1 MREHSVPCC
10 ICRSSTFHD
19 DAVCGRGGCVEL
31 MAHSQ
36 RRIQDRLAAKVI
48 RQAGSDAATLT
59 SSGVAATFAAV
70 ALSHGNAPSDR
81 GSSPTDP
88 SLTSSPL
95 VRQGDRSESFSTGPA
110 GGSHTVAGS
119 VEPSGGSTRF
129 PSPDERPSVAPPSR

>member
-48 RQAGSDAATLT
+48 RQTGSEGVAST
-59 SSGVAATFAAV
+59 SSEATPLFAAAV
-70 ALSHGNAPSDR
+70 SSHGTAARVR
-81 GSSPTDP
+81 GI
-88 SLTSSPL
+88 
-95 VRQGDRSESFSTGPA
+95 FSTGPA
-110 GGSHTVAGS
+110 GGSPTVAGS

-129 PSPDERPSVAPPSR
+129 PQHR

>member
-48 RQAGSDAATLT
+48 RQAGSEGVAST
-59 SSGVAATFAAV
+59 SSEATPTFAAAV
-70 ALSHGNAPSDR
+70 SSHGTAARDR
-81 GSSPTDP
+81 GIP
-88 SLTSSPL
+88 
-95 VRQGDRSESFSTGPA
+95 STGPA
-110 GGSHTVAGS
+110 GCSPARDGS

-129 PSPDERPSVAPPSR
+129 PSPDKRPSVAPPSR